1 MGKAE
6 CDAIA
11 TRALGIDY
19 PCRTELRDAWPM
31 SMQASPVG
39 KGAVPRGSV
48 IAGIGLAASAY
59 FLFSLQDAS
68 IKWLAAG
75 FSAPQILFMRSV
87 AIVPFCLAIG
97 GPNLL
102 VRAATSPIRLQ
113 LVWRSLVLLAAWACY
128 YSAARYLQLAEM
140 TTIYFASPLLVA
152 ALAMPILKERV
163 PPSRWLGIAIGFTG
177 VAIAC
182 RPFALLR
189 ADLAHIGA
197 VALVLS
203 AAALWAYTTILIRQ
217 VVHAAS
223 TPVVMLV
230 SNLTQ
235 LVVCGASL
243 PLLWQAPSAAQ
254 FGLMVL
260 VGCFGG
266 AGQFLQTEAIRRA
279 PATVVA
285 PLSFSSLVWSFLLSV
300 LLWGDIPDVAVFVGA
315 ALILASG
322 LLVAGAEWRKI
333 RRARAGGAGL
343 LAEAE

>member
-1 MGKAE
+1 
-6 CDAIA
+6 
-11 TRALGIDY
+11 
-19 PCRTELRDAWPM
+19 M
-31 SMQASPVG
+31 SMQASPAS
-39 KGAVPRGSV
+39 KGAGAKGSV
-48 IAGIGLAASAY
+48 IAGIGLATSAY

-97 GPNLL
+97 GPNLI
-102 VRAATSPIRLQ
+102 VRAAVSPIRLQ

-163 PPSRWLGIAIGFTG
+163 PWSRWVSIAIGFTG

-182 RPFALLR
+182 RPLALLR
-189 ADLAHIGA
+189 TDLAHIGP

-217 VVHAAS
+217 IVHAAP
-223 TPVVMLV
+223 TPIVMLV
-230 SNLTQ
+230 SNLTL

-254 FGLMVL
+254 FGLMLL

-285 PLSFSSLVWSFLLSV
+285 PLSFSSLVWSFLLGV
-300 LLWGDIPDVAVFVGA
+300 VLWGDVPDAAVFVGA

-322 LLVAGAEWRKI
+322 LLVAGAEWRKL
-333 RRARAGGAGL
+333 RRVRGRGSGA
-343 LAEAE
+343 LAEVE

>member
-1 MGKAE
+1 
-6 CDAIA
+6 
-11 TRALGIDY
+11 
-19 PCRTELRDAWPM
+19 M
-31 SMQASPVG
+31 SIEASPGG
-39 KGAVPRGSV
+39 KGARMKGPGAKGSV

-75 FSAPQILFMRSV
+75 FSAPQILFMRSA

-97 GPNLL
+97 GPNLVL
-102 VRAATSPIRLQ
+102 RAATSPIRLQ

-163 PPSRWLGIAIGFTG
+163 PLSRWLSIAVGFTG

-182 RPFALLR
+182 RPLALLR
-189 ADLAHIGA
+189 TDVAHLGA

-230 SNLTQ
+230 SNVTQ
-235 LVVCGASL
+235 LVVCGATL

-254 FGLMVL
+254 FSLMVL

-285 PLSFSSLVWSFLLSV
+285 PLSCSSLLWSFLLSV
-300 LLWGDIPDVAVFVGA
+300 MLWGDIPDIAVFVGA
-315 ALILASG
+315 AFILASG
-322 LLVAGAEWRKI
+322 FLVAGVEWRKL
-333 RRARAGGAGL
+333 RRTRAGGTGA

>member
-1 MGKAE
+1 MLVE
-6 CDAIA
+6 
-11 TRALGIDY
+11 RALSNGASG
-19 PCRTELRDAWPM
+19 AWPM

-39 KGAVPRGSV
+39 KGAVAKGSV
-48 IAGIGLAASAY
+48 IAGIGLAAGAY

-68 IKWLAAG
+68 IKWLAAV

-87 AIVPFCLAIG
+87 AIVPFCLAVG

-102 VRAATSPIRLQ
+102 VRAAASPIRRQ

-163 PPSRWLGIAIGFTG
+163 PPSRWLSIAIGFTG
-177 VAIAC
+177 VTIAC
-182 RPFALLR
+182 RPFALLH

-203 AAALWAYTTILIRQ
+203 AAALWAYMTILIRQ

-223 TPVVMLV
+223 TPVVMLI

-235 LVVCGASL
+235 LIVCGASL

-322 LLVAGAEWRKI
+322 LLVTGVEWRKL
-333 RRARAGGAGL
+333 RQTRGAAAGV
-343 LAEAE
+343 LAEIE

>member
-1 MGKAE
+1 
-6 CDAIA
+6 
-11 TRALGIDY
+11 
-19 PCRTELRDAWPM
+19 M
-31 SMQASPVG
+31 SIEASPGG
-39 KGAVPRGSV
+39 KGARMKGPGAKGSV

-97 GPNLL
+97 GPNLAL
-102 VRAATSPIRLQ
+102 RAATSPIRLQ

-152 ALAMPILKERV
+152 VLAMPILKERV
-163 PPSRWLGIAIGFTG
+163 PWSRWLSIAIGFAG

-182 RPFALLR
+182 RPIALLR
-189 ADLAHIGA
+189 TDLAHIVP

-217 VVHAAS
+217 IVHAAP
-223 TPVVMLV
+223 TPIVMLV
-230 SNLTQ
+230 SNLTL

-254 FGLMVL
+254 FGLMLL

-285 PLSFSSLVWSFLLSV
+285 PLSFSSLLWSFLLGV
-300 LLWGDIPDVAVFVGA
+300 ALWGDVPDEAVFVGA

-322 LLVAGAEWRKI
+322 LLVAGAEWRKL
-333 RRARAGGAGL
+333 RRVRGGTGA